1 MTLVK
6 TLHIAAGV
14 LWLGNFVITGLWSVR
29 AFADGRAALRRF
41 AVREIIFTDVV
52 FTFVAGAAV
61 TMSGIGLASL
71 EGIPVWGTFWTRAA
85 LITSFGSGLL
95 WLAWL
100 VPLELRMR
108 TLVEREPDG
117 TRLMRAFVWWNIG
130 GWSITV
136 ALFAIIY
143 LMVGKPV

>member
-1 MTLVK
+1 MTFVK

-14 LWLGNFVITGLWSVR
+14 LWLGNFVVTGIWALR
-29 AFADGRAALRRF
+29 AFAMNDAALRRF

-61 TMSGIGLASL
+61 TMSGLTLTWI
-71 EGIPVWGTFWTRAA
+71 EGIPAWATFWTRAA
-85 LITSFGSGLL
+85 LLASIGSGLI

-108 TLVEREPDG
+108 AQAASENDAA
-117 TRLMRAFVWWNIG
+117 LMRTFVWWNIG

-136 ALFAIIY
+136 LLFGIIY
-143 LMVGKPV
+143 LMVAKPV